1 MPEILPS
8 RNRQELNMSA
18 QSKKSLIWTMVLM
31 TFGLAAFF
39 AGTKILVVL
48 IPAALLIWYGIA
60 LPMLRSNRN

>member
-1 MPEILPS
+1 
-8 RNRQELNMSA
+8 MSA

-39 AGTKILVVL
+39 AGTRALVVL